1 MSPPEPDS
9 RSTPAAPQPP
19 PRNAS
24 IPEVVRA
31 VFSSFLGIRKGRA
44 MQKDAVTIRP
54 QQVIVVAVVLVA
66 IFVVSLIVIVRIIIR
81 AAGA

>member
-1 MSPPEPDS
+1 
-9 RSTPAAPQPP
+9 
-19 PRNAS
+19 
-24 IPEVVRA
+24 
-31 VFSSFLGIRKGRA
+31 